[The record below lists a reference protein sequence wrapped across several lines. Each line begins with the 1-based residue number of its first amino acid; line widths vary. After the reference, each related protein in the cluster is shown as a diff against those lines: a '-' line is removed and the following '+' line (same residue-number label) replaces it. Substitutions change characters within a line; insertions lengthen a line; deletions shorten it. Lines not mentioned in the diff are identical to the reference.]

1 MRAELGGRGGQPP
14 GVFGMGA
21 GSPGAPRSR
30 LQLRVRRLPRACMTA
45 LHGARS
51 QCLPP
56 HSVGGGVSGSFRG
69 WLRGRIKRK
78 GKRWLGEPCLHG
90 FGAKE
95 RWLSDSSSC
104 TWGVLGVL
112 LIPRGGGGSG
122 GFTCAGSHPHGC
134 RGGDVRRGSRLP
146 CGPCCVSGRGVDTM
160 VGEVWDKSRKS
171 L

>member
-1 MRAELGGRGGQPP
+1 MGGRGGQPP

-112 LIPRGGGGSG
+112 LIPRGGGGAQGASHALVHTHTG
-122 GFTCAGSHPHGC
+122 AEVGMYAGVHVCPA
-134 RGGDVRRGSRLP
+134 VP
-146 CGPCCVSGRGVDTM
+146 VA
-160 VGEVWDKSRKS
+160 
-171 L
+171 

>member
-56 HSVGGGVSGSFRG
+56 HSVGGGGVSGSFRG

-112 LIPRGGGGSG
+112 LIPRGGGGLRG
-122 GFTCAGSHPHGC
+122 LHTRWFTPTRVQRWGCTQGFTSALRSLLRERP
-134 RGGDVRRGSRLP
+134 RGGHDGRRG
-146 CGPCCVSGRGVDTM
+146 
-160 VGEVWDKSRKS
+160 VG
-171 L
+171 